1 MHRSDTTEPGQV
13 FGSLITIGDEILLGD
28 ILNGNARHIAQELR
42 SHGFRLERI
51 LTVGD
56 RESAI
61 VEAIRQCL
69 GDSRFLVVT
78 GGLGPTEDDR
88 TPDAVGK
95 ALGRPLE
102 FDEGYMAW
110 LRNHLAEAG
119 RAWNDA
125 VGKMA
130 FLPRGSV
137 KLGVGMAGFALE
149 QEGVPC
155 YFLPGVP
162 HEVRTLMATLVI
174 PDLERRFPRH
184 FRCIKDFLRI
194 QGLFESEIAERLAG
208 FDADEH
214 GVEIGYLPQG
224 PEVWLTFFAS
234 SPSEEEAESRIARAE
249 SSVRLRFDAHHISG
263 RGQES
268 LERVIGRLMR
278 ASGWKLA
285 VAESCTGGLLS
296 ARITSV
302 PGASDYFEGGCIVYS
317 NALKQ
322 NLLGVPE
329 SILGDHGAVSE
340 PAAAAMAE
348 GMLRGAGVDLAL
360 AVTGIAGPDGGS
372 PGKPVGT
379 VFIAC
384 ASRGGTTVRKH
395 LFRGDRERI
404 RADAAH
410 AALVLLWRSLAG

>member
-1 MHRSDTTEPGQV
+1 MQQFDSASQV

-28 ILNGNARHIAQELR
+28 IPNGNAHHIAHELR
-42 SHGFRLERI
+42 SDGFQLKRI

-56 RESAI
+56 QESAI
-61 VEAIRQCL
+61 VEAIQQCIE
-69 GDSRFLVVT
+69 DSRFLVVT

-88 TPDAVGK
+88 TPEAVAK

-102 FDEGYMAW
+102 VEETYMAW
-110 LRNHLAEAG
+110 LRNRLAETG
-119 RAWNDA
+119 RAWNNS

-149 QEGVPC
+149 HKGIPC

-162 HEVRTLMATLVI
+162 HEMRTLTATLVI
-174 PDLERRFPRH
+174 PDLRTRFPR
-184 FRCIKDFLRI
+184 RYKCVKDFLRI

-208 FDADEH
+208 FDAGDY

-224 PEVWLTFFAS
+224 PEVWLTFFAA
-234 SPSEEEAESRIARAE
+234 SPSEEESRSRIAQAE
-249 SSVRLRFDAHHISG
+249 ASVRLRFDAHHISG
-263 RGQES
+263 RGEES
-268 LERVIGRLMR
+268 LEQVIGRLMR
-278 ASGWKLA
+278 ASGRTLA

-317 NALKQ
+317 NMLKQ

-329 SILGDHGAVSE
+329 PILRDHGAVSE

-348 GMLRGAGVDLAL
+348 GMLGRAGVDLAL
-360 AVTGIAGPDGGS
+360 AVTGIAGPDGGT

-384 ASRGGTTVRKH
+384 ASPGGTNVRKH

-404 RADAAH
+404 RASATH
-410 AALVLLWRSLAG
+410 AALVLLWRNLAE